1 MLLFCPALSSAA
13 WSGHRC
19 VNAKLHAFSAANGAA
34 SAAIAAAMM
43 TDVPKLTQDEL
54 RLLGDQSGLGS
65 STYGE
70 ITSSGFQTLMVSCEL
85 AQSDQFVDLGSGRG
99 ICVLQAARE
108 YHVHRACGI
117 ELAPSRH
124 ALAIQALAAAEEN
137 VRDRTRFIEGDAAAP
152 SVAAMLDEEESTV
165 VYCSNLLFDEPL
177 MRRIAKLLEAARS
190 VRCVAA
196 LRPID
201 GGLDGFVV
209 AEQPVHC
216 EMSWTKPSG
225 QGHPC
230 VVYRRVDNGWWMG
243 RRAP

>member
-1 MLLFCPALSSAA
+1 MLVCPGLLSAT
-13 WSGHRC
+13 WSNYRC
-19 VNAKLHAFSAANGAA
+19 VHPTLRADPN
-34 SAAIAAAMM
+34 AAAM

-70 ITSSGFQTLMVSCEL
+70 ITSSGFQALMASCEL
-85 AQSDQFVDLGSGRG
+85 AKSDAFVDLGSGRG
-99 ICVLQAARE
+99 SCVLQAVRE

-137 VRDRTRFIEGDAAAP
+137 VQDRTRFIEGDAAAP
-152 SVAAMLDEEESTV
+152 SVAAVLDEEESTV

-177 MRRIAKLLEAARS
+177 MRSIAKRLAAAHS

-196 LRPID
+196 LRPIAA
-201 GGLDGFVV
+201 LDGFVV
-209 AEQPVHC
+209 DEQPVHC
-216 EMSWTKPSG
+216 QMSWTKPSE

-230 VVYRRVDNGWWMG
+230 VVYRRVTHGWWMG